1 MKSLQTHKPSRP
13 AGDVSPAQVGFAV
26 RVFPQLATA
35 VDPTASPTTVSNVK
49 VRHIL
54 NKLSRLNLTKADR
67 EVAALKDQFRR
78 EDQELLRQ
86 GRGAEIVARN
96 RRLMGIKE
104 GEKTRLVGFGGVRF
118 E

>member
-1 MKSLQTHKPSRP
+1 MNFLPNHKPSRP
-13 AGDVSPAQVGFAV
+13 AVAVSSAQVGFVAKA
-26 RVFPQLATA
+26 FPQLATA
-35 VDPTASPTTVSNVK
+35 VDPTASTTTVSNVK
-49 VRHIL
+49 VRHII

-67 EVAALKDQFRR
+67 EVVALKDQFRR

-104 GEKTRLVGFGGVRF
+104 GEKGRLVGFGGVRF